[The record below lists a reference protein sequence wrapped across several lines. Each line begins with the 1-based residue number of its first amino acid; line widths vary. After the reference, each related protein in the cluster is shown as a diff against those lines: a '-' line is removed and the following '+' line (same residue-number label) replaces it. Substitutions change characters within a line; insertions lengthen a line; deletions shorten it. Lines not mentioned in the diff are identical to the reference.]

1 MIFRATELFFLT
13 DFFFS
18 RAGTKEL
25 VAKVDY
31 SLGSPWVTVPTTA
44 ATYNFLDDTSGKS
57 LVTKQETP
65 AAAPLV
71 PRLHLASASA
81 SPRLLKKCRTRKSLQ
96 TK

>member
-1 MIFRATELFFLT
+1 MNA
-13 DFFFS
+13 

-25 VAKVDY
+25 ASKVDY

-65 AAAPLV
+65 AAAPLGSTNMLV
-71 PRLHLASASA
+71 G
-81 SPRLLKKCRTRKSLQ
+81 LQ
-96 TK
+96 VVGPPQQP

>member
-1 MIFRATELFFLT
+1 MNA
-13 DFFFS
+13 

-57 LVTKQETP
+57 LVTKQVTP
-65 AAAPLV
+65 AAAPLGSTNMLVGLQAGGGAYGVQAV
-71 PRLHLASASA
+71 PLVDAPEGGTCH
-81 SPRLLKKCRTRKSLQ
+81 P
-96 TK
+96 